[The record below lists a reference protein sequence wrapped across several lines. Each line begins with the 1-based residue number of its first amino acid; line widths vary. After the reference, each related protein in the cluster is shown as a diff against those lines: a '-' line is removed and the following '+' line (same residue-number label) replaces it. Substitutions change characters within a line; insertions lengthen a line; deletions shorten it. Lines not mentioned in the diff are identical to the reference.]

1 MKLTMVRVDLEDNQ
15 AITRGIELDQIII
28 QGDQS

>member
-15 AITRGIELDQIII
+15 ANTKGIELDQIII